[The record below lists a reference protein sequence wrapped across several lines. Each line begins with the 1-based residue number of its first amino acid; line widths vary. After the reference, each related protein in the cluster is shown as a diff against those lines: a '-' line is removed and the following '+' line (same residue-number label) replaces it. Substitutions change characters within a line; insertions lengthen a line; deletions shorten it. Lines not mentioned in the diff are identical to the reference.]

1 MVHIEAIVLNKNLF
15 RSKHGKSR
23 TPSVSTYQ
31 HICNTPIQGSGI
43 LPSSR
48 RLCQV
53 HFPHN
58 MPIPALTFSTSPR
71 LAATKRLVWF
81 LINLRL
87 GSAPRSFTQRFIAA
101 PGKLARHL
109 QGLDEPET
117 LCSIVVKQGVEPEA
131 QNREPNPPNPAQN
144 MKRTNA
150 FLLKALE
157 PNIGGM

>member
-71 LAATKRLVWF
+71 LAATNSLSDPRRK
-81 LINLRL
+81 LIKKIKPICLKQISLIFYLSAWSASNSR
-87 GSAPRSFTQRFIAA
+87 GSSSPH
-101 PGKLARHL
+101 LASW
-109 QGLDEPET
+109 QT
-117 LCSIVVKQGVEPEA
+117 
-131 QNREPNPPNPAQN
+131 PAGTG
-144 MKRTNA
+144 R
-150 FLLKALE
+150 
-157 PNIGGM
+157 P